1 MHTLIEELK
10 QHMKS
15 SATSQSAVAS
25 SCGFSDATLSHWLK
39 GKYPGNNDVVAA
51 KVRDYLD
58 STHQRSEIGGSSK
71 PDLVP
76 TTNYNAVQEFCAVVN
91 AHRIMGMLTA
101 DAGAGKTTAL
111 KAYTKEH
118 PSVILIEADHGYT
131 ANSLFKDLCRRL
143 KITPQGSLHDKLEQ
157 VVDALKGTGRLIII
171 DEAEHLNYRTL
182 ELIRRVFDKAGVG
195 IALVGMHRLFDK
207 LHGEPM
213 YYAQIYSRISA
224 ARKLGLLKDTDIHA
238 VLDSRFESVDTQA
251 FSSVQR
257 ACNRNMRL
265 LSNLLRWCS
274 EIMRKNSLTA
284 LTSDVVNSASDMLA
298 VAR

>member
-15 SATSQSAVAS
+15 TGTSQSAVATA
-25 SCGFSDATLSHWLK
+25 CGISDATLSYWLK
-39 GKYPGNNDVVAA
+39 GKYQGNNDDVAA

-58 STHQRSEIGGSSK
+58 SARQRQEVGGSAKSE
-71 PDLVP
+71 LVP
-76 TTNYNAVQEFCAVVN
+76 TTIYNAVQEFCSVVN
-91 AHRIMGMLTA
+91 AHRIMGVLTG
-101 DAGAGKTTAL
+101 DAGIGKTTAL
-111 KAYTKEH
+111 KAYAKEH

-131 ANSLFKDLCRRL
+131 ANALFKDLCRRL

-157 VVDALKGTGRLIII
+157 VVEELKDTGRLVLI
-171 DEAEHLNYRTL
+171 DEAEHFNYRTL

-195 IALVGMHRLFDK
+195 IGLVGMPRLIEK
-207 LHGEPM
+207 LRGESM

-251 FSSVQR
+251 FTSVQR

-265 LSNLLRWCS
+265 LSNLLRWCT
-274 EIMRKNSLTA
+274 EIMRKNGLAT
-284 LTSDVVNSASDMLA
+284 LTSDVVHSASDMLA